1 MSDLA
6 DAIAATPVAVP
17 AAKPRGR
24 IRWIVC
30 GLLFAA
36 VVLSYIDR
44 LVLGVL
50 KPQLAATYGWSNAG
64 YGDVTGY
71 FQVCYGVGFLFF
83 GWLIDRIGAR
93 AGYVLAMGTW
103 TIGHFAQVLATSTT
117 GFAIARIP
125 LALGEAG
132 TFPSALAAVSRWFP
146 KKERAL
152 AIGIFNAGAN
162 VGAIV
167 TPMLVSFL
175 VAGLLLDWRWAF
187 VVTGAFNLVW
197 LAAWL
202 LFYRNPAEHPTL
214 SAEERG
220 YIEAEPAEDVGRAG
234 FARVLRHRQTW
245 AYMAGRF
252 LIDPVWWTFLFWLP
266 DFFAKQY
273 GYDLKSFG
281 PPLVAIYVLADVGAI
296 AGGWTSSHL
305 LKRGMATGRA
315 RKRTMFVC
323 ALFALPVMVAAEAS
337 DVWIAVGLIGLA
349 CAAHQGFSTNL
360 FALPGDLFPR
370 YAQGTL
376 IGLGGFA
383 GAAGGFLASKSL
395 GFLLDSVGSYQPFFV
410 ACGCAYLVALLV
422 VHLLNPAYA
431 EVRMTDPV
439 AARPVSAPV
448 PLPSRRPAP

>member
-1 MSDLA
+1 VSALGDAAA
-6 DAIAATPVAVP
+6 DAPETAVHAVP
-17 AAKPRGR
+17 RPRGR

-50 KPQLAATYGWSNAG
+50 KPQLAADYGWSNSG
-64 YGDVTGY
+64 YGDITGY
-71 FQVCYGVGFLFF
+71 FQVFYGLGFLLF
-83 GWLIDRIGAR
+83 GWLIDRVGAR
-93 AGYVLAMGTW
+93 TGYLLAMGVW
-103 TIGHFAQVLATSTT
+103 TIGHVAQVLVTSTA
-117 GFAIARIP
+117 GFVIARIP

-132 TFPSALAAVSRWFP
+132 TYPSALAAASQWFP
-146 KKERAL
+146 KRERAL

-167 TPMLVSFL
+167 TPVLVSFL

-187 VVTGAFNLVW
+187 IVTGLFNLVW
-197 LAAWL
+197 LGAWFF
-202 LFYRNPAEHPTL
+202 FYRKPGEHPRL
-214 SAEERG
+214 SAEERA

-234 FARVLRHRQTW
+234 FLQVLRHRQTW
-245 AYMAGRF
+245 AYMSGRF

-266 DFFAKQY
+266 DFFHKQY

-281 PPLVAIYVLADVGAI
+281 PPLVAIYILADVGAI
-296 AGGWTSSHL
+296 AGGWYSSHL
-305 LKRGMATGRA
+305 LKRGVAVGRA
-315 RKRTMFVC
+315 RKRAMFAC
-323 ALFALPVMVAAEAS
+323 ALFALPVMFAAQAS
-337 DVWIAVGLIGLA
+337 SIWLAVLFIGLA

-383 GAAGGFLASKSL
+383 GAVGGFIASKSL
-395 GFLLDSVGSYQPFFV
+395 GVLLDTVGSYQPFFI
-410 ACGCAYLVALLV
+410 ACGLAYLVALLV
-422 VHLLNPAYA
+422 THLMNPRYSD
-431 EVRMTDPV
+431 VRMNQIP
-439 AARPVSAPV
+439 
-448 PLPSRRPAP
+448 

>member
-1 MSDLA
+1 MSGT
-6 DAIAATPVAVP
+6 DAAHAGGEAAIQAI
-17 AAKPRGR
+17 AKPRGR
-24 IRWIVC
+24 VRWVIC

-50 KPQLAATYGWSNAG
+50 KPQLTALYGWTNSG

-71 FQVCYGVGFLFF
+71 FQVCYGLGFLAF
-83 GWLIDRIGAR
+83 GWMIDRIGPR
-93 AGYVLAMGTW
+93 LGYMLAMGIW
-103 TIGHFAQVLATSTT
+103 TIGHFAQVLVTTTT

-132 TFPSALAAVSRWFP
+132 TYPSALAAASQWFP
-146 KKERAL
+146 KAERAL

-167 TPMLVSFL
+167 TPLLVSFL

-187 VVTGAFNLVW
+187 LVTGVFNLVW
-197 LAAWL
+197 LAAWWR
-202 LFYRNPAEHPTL
+202 FYRKPAEHPRI
-214 SAEERG
+214 SAEERA
-220 YIEAEPAEDVGRAG
+220 YIDAEVQEDVGRAG
-234 FARVLRHRQTW
+234 FARVLRHRETW

-266 DFFAKQY
+266 DFFNTRY
-273 GYDLKSFG
+273 GYDLKNFG
-281 PPLVAIYVLADVGAI
+281 PPLVAIYMLADVGAI
-296 AGGWTSSHL
+296 AGGWYSSNL
-305 LKRGMATGRA
+305 LTRGVATGRA
-315 RKRTMFVC
+315 RKRAMFAC
-323 ALFALPVMVAAEAS
+323 ALFALPVMFAAQAS
-337 DVWIAVGLIGLA
+337 DIWIAVGLIGLA

-383 GAAGGFLASKSL
+383 GAAGGFIASKSL
-395 GFLLDSVGSYQPFFV
+395 GLLLDRVGSYQPFFI
-410 ACGCAYLVALLV
+410 ACGLAYLAALLV
-422 VHLLNPAYA
+422 THLLNPRYA
-431 EVRMTDPV
+431 AVRI
-439 AARPVSAPV
+439 AA
-448 PLPSRRPAP
+448 

>member
-1 MSDLA
+1 MSGDPA
-6 DAIAATPVAVP
+6 RAATQGPG
-17 AAKPRGR
+17 AATDAPPRPRGR
-24 IRWIVC
+24 IRWVIC

-50 KPQLAATYGWSNAG
+50 KPQLTAMYGWTNAG

-71 FQVCYGVGFLFF
+71 FQVCYGFGFLAF

-93 AGYVLAMGTW
+93 AGYLLAMATW
-103 TIGHFAQVLATSTT
+103 TVGHFAQVLVTSTT

-132 TFPSALAAVSRWFP
+132 TYPSALAAVSQWFP
-146 KKERAL
+146 KRERAL

-167 TPMLVSFL
+167 TPLLVSFL
-175 VAGLLLDWRWAF
+175 IAGLLLDWRWAF
-187 VVTGAFNLVW
+187 VVTGSFNLIW
-197 LAAWL
+197 LAAW
-202 LFYRNPAEHPTL
+202 FYLYRKPADHPHLT
-214 SAEERG
+214 AQERAH
-220 YIEAEPAEDVGRAG
+220 IEAEVAEDVGRATFG
-234 FARVLRHRQTW
+234 QVLRHRQTW
-245 AYMAGRF
+245 AYMSGRF

-266 DFFAKQY
+266 DFFSTRY
-273 GYDLKSFG
+273 GYDLKNFG
-281 PPLVAIYVLADVGAI
+281 PPLVAIYILADFGAI
-296 AGGWTSSHL
+296 AGGWYSSHL
-305 LKRGMATGRA
+305 LKRGVATGRA
-315 RKRTMFVC
+315 RKRAMFLC
-323 ALFALPVMVAAEAS
+323 ALFALPVMFAAQAGSIWVAVAA
-337 DVWIAVGLIGLA
+337 IGLA

-383 GAAGGFLASKSL
+383 GAAGGFIASKSL
-395 GFLLDSVGSYQPFFV
+395 GVLLDTVGSYQPFFI

-422 VHLLNPAYA
+422 THLLNRDY
-431 EVRMTDPV
+431 
-439 AARPVSAPV
+439 APV
-448 PLPSRRPAP
+448 RIG

>member
-6 DAIAATPVAVP
+6 DAVAARPVPEIP
-17 AAKPRGR
+17 AAVKPRGR

-50 KPQLAATYGWSNAG
+50 KPQLTSLYGWTNNG
-64 YGDVTGY
+64 YGDITGY
-71 FQVCYGVGFLFF
+71 FQVCYGFGFLFF

-93 AGYVLAMGTW
+93 AGYVLAMGMW
-103 TIGHFAQVLATSTT
+103 TVGHFAQVLVTSTL
-117 GFAIARIP
+117 GFTIARIP

-132 TFPSALAAVSRWFP
+132 TYPAALAAVSRWFP

-187 VVTGAFNLVW
+187 IITGSFNLVW
-197 LAAWL
+197 LAAWIM
-202 LFYRNPAEHPTL
+202 FYRNPADHRTL
-214 SAEERG
+214 TTEERA
-220 YIEAEPAEDVGRAG
+220 YIESEPAEDVGRAG
-234 FARVLRHRQTW
+234 FFRVLRHRQTW
-245 AYMAGRF
+245 AYMSGRF

-266 DFFAKQY
+266 DFFSKQY

-281 PPLVAIYVLADVGAI
+281 PPLVAIYLLADVGAI

-305 LKRGMATGRA
+305 LKRGVATGRA
-315 RKRTMFVC
+315 RKWTMFGC
-323 ALFALPVMVAAEAS
+323 ALFALPVMFAVQASNIWVAVAF
-337 DVWIAVGLIGLA
+337 IGLA

-360 FALPGDLFPR
+360 FAMPGDLFPR

-383 GAAGGFLASKSL
+383 GAAGGFIASKSL
-395 GFLLDSVGSYQPFFV
+395 GVLLDTVGSYEPFFI
-410 ACGCAYLVALLV
+410 ACGLAYLVALLV
-422 VHLLNPAYA
+422 THLINPRYA
-431 EVRMTDPV
+431 EVRMNGAT
-439 AARPVSAPV
+439 
-448 PLPSRRPAP
+448 

>member
-1 MSDLA
+1 MSALT
-6 DAIAATPVAVP
+6 DAAAEAPGTATHAVP
-17 AAKPRGR
+17 KPRGR
-24 IRWIVC
+24 VRWIIC

-50 KPQLAATYGWSNAG
+50 KPQLADLYGWTNQG

-71 FQVCYGVGFLFF
+71 FQVFYGLGFLAF
-83 GWLIDRIGAR
+83 GWLIDRIGPR
-93 AGYVLAMGTW
+93 AGYLLAMGTW
-103 TIGHFAQVLATSTT
+103 TVGHFAQVLVTSTT
-117 GFAIARIP
+117 GFVVARIP

-132 TFPSALAAVSRWFP
+132 TFPSALAAASQWFP

-162 VGAIV
+162 VGAII

-187 VVTGAFNLVW
+187 IITGLFNLAW
-197 LAAWL
+197 LAVWFF
-202 LFYRNPAEHPTL
+202 FYRKPAEHPRLT
-214 SAEERG
+214 AEERA
-220 YIEAEPAEDVGRAG
+220 YIEAEPADDAGRAG
-234 FARVLRHRQTW
+234 FGKVLRHRQTW
-245 AYMAGRF
+245 AYMSGRF

-266 DFFAKQY
+266 DFFSKQY

-281 PPLVAIYVLADVGAI
+281 PPLVAIYILADVGAI
-296 AGGWTSSHL
+296 AGGWYSSHL

-315 RKRTMFVC
+315 RKRAMFYC
-323 ALFALPVMVAAEAS
+323 ALFAIPVMFAAQAS
-337 DVWIAVGLIGLA
+337 DIWIAVLFIGLA

-383 GAAGGFLASKSL
+383 GAVGGFIASKSL
-395 GFLLDSVGSYQPFFV
+395 GALLDTVGSYQPFFI
-410 ACGCAYLVALLV
+410 ACGIAYLIALLV
-422 VHLLNPAYA
+422 THLLNPRYA
-431 EVRMTDPV
+431 EVRMPASDG
-439 AARPVSAPV
+439 SA
-448 PLPSRRPAP
+448 